1 MNKLMNYL
9 LGRLGKRTCPI
20 VKVDRVIDCSFNS
33 PWKDYYV
40 IEFDDGTKVELME
53 RPKTK

>member
-1 MNKLMNYL
+1 MNYL
-9 LGRLGKRTCPI
+9 FGRLGKRTCPI
-20 VKVDRVIDCSFNS
+20 VKIDRVIDYSFNS